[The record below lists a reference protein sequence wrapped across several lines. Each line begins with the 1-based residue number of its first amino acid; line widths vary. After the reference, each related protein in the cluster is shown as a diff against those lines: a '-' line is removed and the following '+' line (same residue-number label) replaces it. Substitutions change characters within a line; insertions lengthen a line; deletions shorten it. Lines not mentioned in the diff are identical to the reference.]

1 MVFLFYYISRL
12 ILLCIYGFAMWF
24 IYKKFLKA
32 KITNKATKILI
43 IGVFCL
49 LPFGDRIAANIEGH
63 YYLLTT
69 PKPKDDIEVSY
80 PFSLY
85 IDGLTY
91 SNTNLDKKVEQSI
104 SRRGYCSFGYYARF
118 PLYGKFIN
126 KNYNLDEN
134 IQKCKVSK
142 DENEIDCMR
151 LKEFAKTC
159 KNSKQIF
166 NKADKPEIDYIF
178 SRKLEK
184 KIFVTLIDEKIEN
197 KNLELITIRRMAIPN
212 NEYLI
217 LLHDANVISYG
228 ELIIGYKFYIDKL
241 KSIFDFYDLN
251 F

>member
-1 MVFLFYYISRL
+1 
-12 ILLCIYGFAMWF
+12 
-24 IYKKFLKA
+24 
-32 KITNKATKILI
+32 
-43 IGVFCL
+43 
-49 LPFGDRIAANIEGH
+49 
-63 YYLLTT
+63 
-69 PKPKDDIEVSY
+69 
-80 PFSLY
+80 
-85 IDGLTY
+85 
-91 SNTNLDKKVEQSI
+91 
-104 SRRGYCSFGYYARF
+104 
-118 PLYGKFIN
+118 
-126 KNYNLDEN
+126 
-134 IQKCKVSK
+134 
-142 DENEIDCMR
+142 MR